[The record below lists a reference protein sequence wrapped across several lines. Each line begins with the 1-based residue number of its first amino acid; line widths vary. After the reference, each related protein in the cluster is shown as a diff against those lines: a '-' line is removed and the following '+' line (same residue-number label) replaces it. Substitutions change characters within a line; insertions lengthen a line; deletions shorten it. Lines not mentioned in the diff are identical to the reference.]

1 MNTVI
6 IRITMIP
13 PKIIDNNNII
23 NNTNIDNVIVIGIVN
38 DTKDIHINS
47 NINIDDISNIN
58 IIF

>member
-1 MNTVI
+1 
-6 IRITMIP
+6 MIP
-13 PKIIDNNNII
+13 PKIVDNKNII